1 MEDGGSQIEGEVA
14 TVDEAKAA
22 SPPDAPASDP
32 LRILGLPKILI
43 IEDNDD
49 LRAYLRDHLSV
60 TYRIVEAEDGV
71 AGFRRACEEDP
82 DLIISDVMMPAMGGL
97 ELLRRL
103 KQHESLQAVPVILLT
118 ARAEERDRLA
128 GFEAQA
134 DAYIAKP
141 FRIPELKTRIATL
154 LKTRSRLRQV
164 YGQHVVH
171 LAPEDPR
178 LPADDARFLAQVE
191 AAVEA
196 RLDDGDFG
204 VDALTEAVFVSRSQ
218 LYRRL
223 EALTGESP
231 AALIRRMRLERARQ
245 MLEGKVYATVTEV
258 ATAVGFRNVSYF
270 SRLYRQ
276 RFGSSPAETL
286 SAGTNVPSDD
296 TNEP

>member
-1 MEDGGSQIEGEVA
+1 M
-14 TVDEAKAA
+14 
-22 SPPDAPASDP
+22 
-32 LRILGLPKILI
+32 GLPKILI

-49 LRAYLRDHLSV
+49 LRAYLRDHLSP

-103 KQHESLQAVPVILLT
+103 KQHESLQAVPIILLT

-196 RLDDGDFG
+196 RLDDIDFG
-204 VDALTEAVFVSRSQ
+204 VDALKITIQA
-218 LYRRL
+218 
-223 EALTGESP
+223 
-231 AALIRRMRLERARQ
+231 
-245 MLEGKVYATVTEV
+245 
-258 ATAVGFRNVSYF
+258 
-270 SRLYRQ
+270 
-276 RFGSSPAETL
+276 SSL
-286 SAGTNVPSDD
+286 
-296 TNEP
+296 